1 MEWVK
6 GEMEPTQQVYVSLSS
21 SLLSLRA
28 EFRLSVFP
36 GQKQGVRLDSILKAL
51 LAPQV
56 IKFLCPAVI
65 EA

>member
-1 MEWVK
+1 MSTLLL
-6 GEMEPTQQVYVSLSS
+6 PSLSFEDS
-21 SLLSLRA
+21 IQDLMFL
-28 EFRLSVFP
+28 
-36 GQKQGVRLDSILKAL
+36 GQKEGVRLDDILKAL